1 MLDEIAGQVQRSRGP
16 GGDNVKYVPELA
28 RSLRDMGAE
37 DAHVF
42 ALEALL
48 RAHAAGDG
56 ARRGVG
62 SSLKSA
68 TLRLTVGA
76 PAPYTDGCTN

>member
-1 MLDEIAGQVQRSRGP
+1 MALDETAGQAQCSRGP
-16 GGDNVKYVPELA
+16 SGDNVKYVLELA
-28 RSLRDMGAE
+28 RSLRDMGAV

-48 RAHAAGDG
+48 RASAAGDG
-56 ARRGVG
+56 AREGLR

-76 PAPYTDGCTN
+76 AAPYTDE

>member
-1 MLDEIAGQVQRSRGP
+1 MLDEIAGQVQRSREP

-28 RSLRDMGAE
+28 QSLRDMGAE

-48 RAHAAGDG
+48 RAPPPPGTG
-56 ARRGVG
+56 PERGRG
-62 SSLKSA
+62 
-68 TLRLTVGA
+68 LR
-76 PAPYTDGCTN
+76 